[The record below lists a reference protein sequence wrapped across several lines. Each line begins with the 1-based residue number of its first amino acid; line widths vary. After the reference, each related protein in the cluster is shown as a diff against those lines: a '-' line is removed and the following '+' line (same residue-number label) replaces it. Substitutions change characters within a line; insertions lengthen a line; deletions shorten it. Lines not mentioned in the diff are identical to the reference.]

1 VPASLFSLLNTKIM
15 ARIIYGALAESIRGS
30 IGGTTFQKNAYGY
43 TIKKKPN
50 MIHPNSEWQQ
60 AQKIIFSKAVLA
72 WSNLTTAQRLDWDSW
87 ASTYPQYAKNN
98 PSSQLS
104 GFAVFVRQHCLR
116 FLDNLAIDTN
126 PTYVT
131 YPAAAASF
139 IFRVSGAAMEWD
151 FTDTNGDEDYW
162 VAISLSRPF
171 AGSQNFIGTR
181 PRYFDMESSISTTHH
196 SITAK
201 WLAKYGTLPIVG
213 QQIAWRAVYFGNNN
227 GQVLAAQSGLQTIVA
242 LV

>member
-1 VPASLFSLLNTKIM
+1 M

-30 IGGTTFQKNAYGY
+30 IGGTTFQRNAYGY

-50 MIHPNSEWQQ
+50 MIHPNSPWQQ
-60 AQKIIFSKAVLA
+60 QQKVIFAHAVLA
-72 WSNLTTAQRLDWDSW
+72 WNQLTSAQRLDWDSW

-98 PSSQLS
+98 PASQLS

-126 PTYVT
+126 PTYAT
-131 YPAAAASF
+131 YAAASCSF
-139 IFRVSGAAMEWD
+139 DFYVSAVAMEYD
-151 FTDTNGDEDYW
+151 FTDTNGNEDYW
-162 VAISLSRPF
+162 VALFFSRPF
-171 AGSQNFIGTR
+171 SGSQNFIGTKT
-181 PRYFDMESSISTTHH
+181 RYFDMQVSLTTAGVICTST
-196 SITAK
+196 
-201 WLAKYGTLPIVG
+201 WLAKFGTLPAVG

-227 GQVLAAQSGLQTIVA
+227 GQVLAEQKGLQTIVA